1 MVRYQETEGSLS
13 MMLSIGDDDDGWLRV
28 DNKRKRIGKRV
39 KSLELVS
46 MERF

>member
-1 MVRYQETEGSLS
+1 MVRYQETEGSLPIL
-13 MMLSIGDDDDGWLRV
+13 MLSSDDDDWLRA